1 MRGGPRRGLRRCAA
15 VIVLA
20 GLASVPAPAQE
31 TPGITAEE
39 AADFAR
45 RAAVAA
51 LHGPQKIFQD
61 SIDADGILRHL
72 LGNPV
77 WLGLTHRQQEQLRT
91 AVREYVVQALAPASG
106 AASEVGWAWVPPT
119 GEGPIFVYLGLRY
132 GAAVL
137 KTRWTVQRTP
147 RGWTIE
153 DIVLVDPGLSLAA
166 EVGRLLGPDP
176 VRPRDRAR
184 EARARLL
191 PRLLG
196 LLGVLGIAAVFSRR
210 LPRERLT
217 VLWLTASVPAAL
229 FVVDG
234 ALAARRA
241 LLERYALVDVLPQQ
255 GWRRFEKLALEE
267 QRDGRTE
274 QARADW
280 DKAVEAGA
288 PRAAVYYQMGL
299 SARSSGDMSG
309 AEADFFRAL
318 AENPPAPGA
327 GKELGLIALSRGRS
341 AEARTR
347 LETYVRETGP
357 DPDTLAT
364 LAVVEINMGDT
375 AAALQKVAE
384 ARGLIGE
391 GWKRAELEAQ
401 IYARSGNAA
410 ATVAALR
417 ALEGQ
422 GHLDRAALRRDPAYL
437 PIATETAWVSFLA
450 EPQPPAATTPAPAP

>member
-1 MRGGPRRGLRRCAA
+1 
-15 VIVLA
+15 VLA
-20 GLASVPAPAQE
+20 QE
-31 TPGITAEE
+31 VSAGTAEE

-45 RAAVAA
+45 RAALAA

-61 SIDADGILRHL
+61 SVDADGVLRHL

-77 WLGLTHRQQEQLRT
+77 WLGLTNRQQEMLRT

-106 AASEVGWAWVPPT
+106 AASEVAWAWVPEAS
-119 GEGPIFVYLGLRY
+119 EGPIFVYLGLRY

-147 RGWTIE
+147 RGWAIE
-153 DIVLVDPGLSLAA
+153 DIVLVDPGLSLAG

-176 VRPRDRAR
+176 VRPRDRVR
-184 EARARLL
+184 EARARAL

-196 LLGVLGIAAVFSRR
+196 LLGVLGIALVFARR

-234 ALAARRA
+234 VLAARRA
-241 LLERYALVDVLPQQ
+241 LLEQYALVEVLPQQ
-255 GWRRFEKLALEE
+255 DWRRFEKVALQE
-267 QRDGRTE
+267 QHEGHIE
-274 QARADW
+274 QARSAW

-299 SARSSGDMSG
+299 SARSGGDI
-309 AEADFFRAL
+309 AEAEQDFERAL
-318 AENPPAPGA
+318 SENPPAPGA
-327 GKELGLIALSRGRS
+327 GKELALIVLSRGRN

-347 LETYVRETGP
+347 LQTYLRETGP
-357 DPDTLAT
+357 DPETLAT

-375 AAALQKVAE
+375 AAAVQTVVA
-384 ARGLIGE
+384 ARALIGE
-391 GWKRAELEAQ
+391 SWKRAELEAQ
-401 IYARSGNAA
+401 VYARSGNAA
-410 ATVAALR
+410 QTVASLR
-417 ALEGQ
+417 LLEGE
-422 GHLDRAALRRDPAYL
+422 GRLDRATLRADPSYL
-437 PIATETAWVSFLA
+437 PIATDPAWISFLA
-450 EPQPPAATTPAPAP
+450 EPPSAAVTPTPAH